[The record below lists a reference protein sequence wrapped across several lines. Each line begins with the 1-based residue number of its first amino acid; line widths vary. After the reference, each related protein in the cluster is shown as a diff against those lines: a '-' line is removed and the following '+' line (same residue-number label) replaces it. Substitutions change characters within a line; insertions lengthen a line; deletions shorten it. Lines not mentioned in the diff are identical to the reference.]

1 MKKINPTVKKETAF
15 IALVTVILSA
25 VLQAIFLV
33 IGKWDIT
40 VLFGNILSGFTAVL
54 NFFLMGLTVQKS
66 VEKDEKQAK
75 QTMRL
80 SLTLRNA
87 MILIVAVIGVSV
99 PSAFNVFTVFIPL
112 FFPRIAVFI
121 RGLLLKKEDDK
132 NAK

>member
-99 PSAFNVFTVFIPL
+99 PSAFNVFAVFIPL